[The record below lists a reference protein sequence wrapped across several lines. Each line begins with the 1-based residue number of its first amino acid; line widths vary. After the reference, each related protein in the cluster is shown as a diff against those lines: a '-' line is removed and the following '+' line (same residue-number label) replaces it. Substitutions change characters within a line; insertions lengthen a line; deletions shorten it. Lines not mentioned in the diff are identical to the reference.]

1 MRTDVVVLVPVKS
14 LDLGKSRLLGITD
27 TERRM
32 LAAAFALDTISAAR
46 STPGVSGV
54 SVVTED
60 AEMGEWARLAGC
72 SVLPDAA
79 DLNGSLRAAA
89 ARVAAQRPRVLV
101 VALCA
106 DLPALRPDEL
116 RLALDE
122 VDGVVPWFVSDHRG
136 TGTTMYAAPPDR
148 FDPGFGAASRA
159 AHLATGA
166 HELMAAVPGLRH
178 DVDTVD
184 DLEHLA
190 IRDALGAHTRR
201 ALATNAP
208 LP

>member
-54 SVVTED
+54 AVVTDD
-60 AEMGEWARLAGC
+60 AEMAERARLAGC
-72 SVLPDAA
+72 SALPDAG

-89 ARVAAQRPRVLV
+89 AGVAVQRPRVLV

-106 DLPALRPDEL
+106 DLPALTGEEL

-122 VDGVVPWFVSDHRG
+122 VDGVVPWFVRDHRG

-148 FDPGFGAASRA
+148 FDPRFGAVSRA
-159 AHLATGA
+159 AHLLAGA
-166 HELMAAVPGLRH
+166 HEVMAAVPGLRR
-178 DVDTVD
+178 DVDTID

-190 IRDALGAHTRR
+190 SEDALGAHTRR
-201 ALATNAP
+201 ALTTNAP

>member
-14 LDLGKSRLLGITD
+14 LDLGKSRLLGVTE
-27 TERRM
+27 TERRT
-32 LAAAFALDTISAAR
+32 LAAAFAMDTIAAAR

-54 SVVTED
+54 AVVTSDPEM
-60 AEMGEWARLAGC
+60 AERARLAGC
-72 SVLPDAA
+72 SVLPDAG

-89 ARVAAQRPRVLV
+89 AGVWVQQPRVLV

-106 DLPALRPDEL
+106 DLPALTPEEL

-122 VDGVVPWFVSDHRG
+122 VHGGDRWFVSDHRG

-148 FDPGFGAASRA
+148 FDPRFGAASRA
-159 AHLATGA
+159 AHLGAGA
-166 HELMAAVPGLRH
+166 HEVMAAVPGLRR

-190 IRDALGAHTRR
+190 SEDALGAHTRR